1 MIKVKYEKYRND
13 YDRMIEEKWFHNLQ
27 EVQDWLFDIC
37 EGKYAKGMFF
47 IDPESTIPYF
57 KGKLNLDSSCISVN
71 GRSYDTWVL
80 QINKDGKIIYST
92 GRFTNG
98 ISYWNDEVKQWIM
111 ACRERQLNPN
121 PTFNFG

>member
-37 EGKYAKGMFF
+37 EGEYAKGMFF
-47 IDPESTIPYF
+47 INPASTIPYF

-111 ACRERQLNPN
+111 ACRERQLKN